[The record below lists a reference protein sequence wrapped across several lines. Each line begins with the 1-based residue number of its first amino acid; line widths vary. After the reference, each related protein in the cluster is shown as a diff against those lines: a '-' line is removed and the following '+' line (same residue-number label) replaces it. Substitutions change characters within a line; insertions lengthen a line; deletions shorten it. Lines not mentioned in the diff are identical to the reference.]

1 MPRGVANGRVLLLIT
16 TLLVTFGTIAV
27 ASASEGQ
34 STANGG
40 SAWSIMI
47 HDLVY
52 LGFGIFA
59 LYLASRVRLDRLV
72 RAAPVLIIFGLGLL
86 VAVRA
91 IGVTSNGGKRWLN
104 LHVMYLQPSELFNS
118 SRCSSSRGWFS
129 TTTTNS
135 VTGASWRC
143 GRCPSPSGAPS
154 SSSNRTSAR
163 HRWWR

>member
-1 MPRGVANGRVLLLIT
+1 VAIRQKDLRTETRPTRVVAAPRVKKTRALPTDAARRRERSGVAAHHDVV
-16 TLLVTFGTIAV
+16 VTFGTIAV

-72 RAAPVLIIFGLGLL
+72 RAAPVLIIFG
-86 VAVRA
+86 
-91 IGVTSNGGKRWLN
+91 SDSW
-104 LHVMYLQPSELFNS
+104 
-118 SRCSSSRGWFS
+118 SRCAR
-129 TTTTNS
+129 S
-135 VTGASWRC
+135 V
-143 GRCPSPSGAPS
+143 
-154 SSSNRTSAR
+154 
-163 HRWWR
+163 

>member
-91 IGVTSNGGKRWLN
+91 IGVTSNGG
-104 LHVMYLQPSELFNS
+104 
-118 SRCSSSRGWFS
+118 
-129 TTTTNS
+129 
-135 VTGASWRC
+135 
-143 GRCPSPSGAPS
+143 
-154 SSSNRTSAR
+154 
-163 HRWWR
+163 